1 MVVALV
7 LGWLALAVLVFE
19 GGSYIVYD
27 ILNPGDPWY
36 GMGFFAGGVLLV
48 PSAIAGFFLAFVT
61 ARYNWARAGF
71 SVVIF
76 LWALT
81 WFNVVARSDMGG
93 LWFVTVALAVL
104 TVCGI
109 LLWLPANRDYF
120 RRRPASPGWS
130 SPKRP

>member
-1 MVVALV
+1 MVAALV
-7 LGWLALAVLVFE
+7 LGWLALAVLIFE

-48 PSAIAGFFLAFVT
+48 PSAIAAVLLAFVT

-71 SVVIF
+71 TVVVF
-76 LWALT
+76 LWAMT
-81 WFNVVARSDMGG
+81 WFTFVARGDMGG
-93 LWFVTVALAVL
+93 LWFVTVALVGL
-104 TVCGI
+104 TVAVI
-109 LLWLPANRDYF
+109 LAWLPASRDFF

-130 SPKRP
+130 GARRP